1 MEKQA
6 PRYSILLPAFRARFL
21 KVCLESI
28 LRQTESDF
36 ELIVVDDASPEDLE
50 SIVRSF
56 PDPRIRYFRNA
67 VGCGAEHLVD
77 NWNICL
83 GYARGE
89 FVLNMG
95 DDDLLEPRCLEAFG
109 ELIARHP
116 DKDVFHM
123 RASFI
128 DANGTVFRVLEER
141 PETESLEE
149 MVRARWKGRPQMI
162 GDYLFRR
169 QPLVDAGGY
178 YDLPYAW
185 CSDDISVFRAARE
198 KGIANSNEPLFH
210 QWKRPEYGRETT
222 GDLPIGGL
230 VPQRVRAPAQ
240 LPGTGVLPAAATVFP
255 VLRRIPSP
263 VLVVPQ
269 PDSIRT
275 QRNRHPVRR
284 RQKNHS
290 PPVSFICARFSNR

>member
-1 MEKQA
+1 MEKET
-6 PRYSILLPAFRARFL
+6 PRYSILLPSFRTRFL

-95 DDDLLEPRCLEAFG
+95 DDDILEPRCLEAFG

-116 DKDVFHM
+116 DQDVYHM

-128 DANGTVFRVLEER
+128 DENGTVFRVLEER
-141 PETESLEE
+141 PETETLEE
-149 MVRARWKGRPQMI
+149 MVLARWKGRPQMI

-169 QPLVDAGGY
+169 QPLVKAGGY

-185 CSDDISVFRAARE
+185 CSDDITVFRAARE
-198 KGIANSNEPLFH
+198 KGIANSNEPLFLFRKSRYSISGNALNTEGKL
-210 QWKRPEYGRETT
+210 QATLQSESWYRSVFG
-222 GDLPIGGL
+222 
-230 VPQRVRAPAQ
+230 QRASCVE
-240 LPGTGVLPAAATVFP
+240 
-255 VLRRIPSP
+255 RRYYRRQRRFFLSCDASHS
-263 VLVVPQ
+263 LLWWF
-269 PDSIRT
+269 
-275 QRNRHPVRR
+275 RNR
-284 RQKNHS
+284 K
-290 PPVSFICARFSNR
+290 SFGLSGLDVLSAAIKKVIHHR

>member
-1 MEKQA
+1 MEKHA
-6 PRYSILLPAFRARFL
+6 LRYSILLPAFRARFL
-21 KVCLESI
+21 KVCLESM
-28 LRQTESDF
+28 LRQTEPDF

-95 DDDLLEPRCLEAFG
+95 DDDILEPRCLEAFG

-116 DKDVFHM
+116 DKDVYHM

-128 DANGTVFRVLEER
+128 DENGTVFRVLEER
-141 PETESLEE
+141 PETETLAE
-149 MVRARWKGRPQMI
+149 MVLARWKGRPQMI

-169 QPLVDAGGY
+169 QPLVEAGGY

-185 CSDDISVFRAARE
+185 CSDDITVFRAARE
-198 KGIANSNEPLFH
+198 KGIVNSNEPLFLFRKSRYSISGNALNTEGKLRATLLSEA
-210 QWKRPEYGRETT
+210 WYRSVF
-222 GDLPIGGL
+222 GL
-230 VPQRVRAPAQ
+230 RAPS
-240 LPGTGVLPAAATVFP
+240 VE
-255 VLRRIPSP
+255 RRYYRRQRRYFLSCDASHPLSWWF
-263 VLVVPQ
+263 
-269 PDSIRT
+269 
-275 QRNRHPVRR
+275 RNRKSFGLGGIDILSAALKKILHRR
-284 RQKNHS
+284 
-290 PPVSFICARFSNR
+290 

>member
-28 LRQTESDF
+28 LRQTEPDF

-83 GYARGE
+83 GHARGE

-116 DKDVFHM
+116 DKDVYHM

-128 DANGTVFRVLEER
+128 DENGTVFRVLEER
-141 PETESLEE
+141 PETETFAE
-149 MVRARWKGRPQMI
+149 MVLARWKGRPQMI

-185 CSDDISVFRAARE
+185 CSDDITVFRAARE
-198 KGIANSNEPLFH
+198 KGIANGNEPLFLFRKSRYSISGNALNTEGKLKATL
-210 QWKRPEYGRETT
+210 QSESWYRSVF
-222 GDLPIGGL
+222 GL
-230 VPQRVRAPAQ
+230 RARCVERRYYRRQRRYFLSCDASHP
-240 LPGTGVLPAAATVFP
+240 LSWWF
-255 VLRRIPSP
+255 
-263 VLVVPQ
+263 
-269 PDSIRT
+269 
-275 QRNRHPVRR
+275 RNR
-284 RQKNHS
+284 K
-290 PPVSFICARFSNR
+290 SFGLSGMDILSAALKKVIHHR

>member
-1 MEKQA
+1 MEKKA
-6 PRYSILLPAFRARFL
+6 PRYSILLPSFRARFL
-21 KVCLESI
+21 NECLESI
-28 LRQTESDF
+28 LRQTEPDF

-56 PDPRIRYFRNA
+56 ADPRIRYFRNA

-83 GYARGE
+83 GHARGE

-116 DKDVFHM
+116 DKDVYHM

-128 DANGTVFRVLEER
+128 DENGTVFRVLEER
-141 PETESLEE
+141 PETETLEE
-149 MVRARWKGRPQMI
+149 MVLARWKGRPQMI

-169 QPLVDAGGY
+169 QPLAEAGGY

-185 CSDDISVFRAARE
+185 CSDDITVFRAARE
-198 KGIANSNEPLFH
+198 KGIANCNDPLFLFRKSRYSISGNALNTEGKLRATL
-210 QWKRPEYGRETT
+210 QSETWYRSVFGLRPGCVEKRYYRR
-222 GDLPIGGL
+222 
-230 VPQRVRAPAQ
+230 QRRYFLSCDASHP
-240 LPGTGVLPAAATVFP
+240 LSWWF
-255 VLRRIPSP
+255 
-263 VLVVPQ
+263 
-269 PDSIRT
+269 
-275 QRNRHPVRR
+275 RNRKTFGLRGIDILSAALKKVIHHR
-284 RQKNHS
+284 
-290 PPVSFICARFSNR
+290 

>member
-116 DKDVFHM
+116 DKDVYHM

-128 DANGTVFRVLEER
+128 DENGTVFRVLEER
-141 PETESLEE
+141 PETETLAE
-149 MVRARWKGRPQMI
+149 MVLARWKGRPQMI

-169 QPLVDAGGY
+169 QPLVEAGGY

-185 CSDDISVFRAARE
+185 CSDDITVFRAARE
-198 KGIANSNEPLFH
+198 KGIANGNEPLFLFRKSRYSISGNALNTEGKLKATL
-210 QWKRPEYGRETT
+210 QSESWYRSVF
-222 GDLPIGGL
+222 GL
-230 VPQRVRAPAQ
+230 RARCVERRYSRRQRRYFLSCDASHP
-240 LPGTGVLPAAATVFP
+240 LSWWF
-255 VLRRIPSP
+255 
-263 VLVVPQ
+263 
-269 PDSIRT
+269 
-275 QRNRHPVRR
+275 RNR
-284 RQKNHS
+284 K
-290 PPVSFICARFSNR
+290 SFGLSGMDILSAALKKVIHHR

>member
-83 GYARGE
+83 GHARGE

-109 ELIARHP
+109 ELIRRHP
-116 DKDVFHM
+116 DKDVYHM

-128 DANGTVFRVLEER
+128 DENGTVFRVLEER
-141 PETESLEE
+141 PETETLAE
-149 MVRARWKGRPQMI
+149 MVLARWKGRPQMI

-169 QPLVDAGGY
+169 QPLVEAGGY

-198 KGIANSNEPLFH
+198 KGIANSNEPLFLFRKSRYSISGNAMNTEGKLRATC
-210 QWKRPEYGRETT
+210 QSEAWYRSVFGPRPSCLEQAYYRR
-222 GDLPIGGL
+222 
-230 VPQRVRAPAQ
+230 QRRYFLSCDASHP
-240 LPGTGVLPAAATVFP
+240 LSWWF
-255 VLRRIPSP
+255 
-263 VLVVPQ
+263 
-269 PDSIRT
+269 
-275 QRNRHPVRR
+275 RNR
-284 RQKNHS
+284 K
-290 PPVSFICARFSNR
+290 SFGLSGMDILSAALKKVIHHR

>member
-36 ELIVVDDASPEDLE
+36 ELIVVDDASPEDL
-50 SIVRSF
+50 
-56 PDPRIRYFRNA
+56 
-67 VGCGAEHLVD
+67 GAEHLVD

-83 GYARGE
+83 GHARGE

-95 DDDLLEPRCLEAFG
+95 DDDILEPRCLEAFG

-116 DKDVFHM
+116 DKDVYHM

-128 DANGTVFRVLEER
+128 DENGTVFRVLEER

-169 QPLVDAGGY
+169 YSISGNALNTEGKLRATCQSE
-178 YDLPYAW
+178 AW
-185 CSDDISVFRAARE
+185 YRSVFGPRPSCLEQAYYRRQRRYFLSCDA
-198 KGIANSNEPLFH
+198 SHPLSWWF
-210 QWKRPEYGRETT
+210 
-222 GDLPIGGL
+222 
-230 VPQRVRAPAQ
+230 
-240 LPGTGVLPAAATVFP
+240 
-255 VLRRIPSP
+255 
-263 VLVVPQ
+263 
-269 PDSIRT
+269 
-275 QRNRHPVRR
+275 RNR
-284 RQKNHS
+284 K
-290 PPVSFICARFSNR
+290 SFGLSGMDILSAALKKVIHHR

>member
-83 GYARGE
+83 GHARGE

-116 DKDVFHM
+116 DKDVYHM

-128 DANGTVFRVLEER
+128 DENGTVFRVLEER
-141 PETESLEE
+141 PETETLAE
-149 MVRARWKGRPQMI
+149 MVLARWKGRPQMI

-169 QPLVDAGGY
+169 QPLVEAGGY

-185 CSDDISVFRAARE
+185 CSDDITVFRAARE
-198 KGIANSNEPLFH
+198 KGIANGNEPLFLFRKSRYSISGNALNTEGKLKATL
-210 QWKRPEYGRETT
+210 QSESWYRSVF
-222 GDLPIGGL
+222 GL
-230 VPQRVRAPAQ
+230 RARCVERRYYRRQRRYFLSCDASHP
-240 LPGTGVLPAAATVFP
+240 LSWWF
-255 VLRRIPSP
+255 
-263 VLVVPQ
+263 
-269 PDSIRT
+269 
-275 QRNRHPVRR
+275 RNR
-284 RQKNHS
+284 K
-290 PPVSFICARFSNR
+290 SFGLSGMDILSAALKKVIHHR

>member
-6 PRYSILLPAFRARFL
+6 PRYSILLPSFRARFL

-28 LRQTESDF
+28 LRQTEPDF

-95 DDDLLEPRCLEAFG
+95 DDDILEPRCLEAFG

-128 DANGTVFRVLEER
+128 DENGTVFRVLEER
-141 PETESLEE
+141 PETETLAE
-149 MVRARWKGRPQMI
+149 MVLARWKGRPQMI

-185 CSDDISVFRAARE
+185 CSDDITVFRAARE
-198 KGIANSNEPLFH
+198 KGIANSNEPLFLFRKSRYSISGNARNTEGKLKATL
-210 QWKRPEYGRETT
+210 QSESWYRSVF
-222 GDLPIGGL
+222 GL
-230 VPQRVRAPAQ
+230 RARCVERRYYRRQRRYFLSCDASHPF
-240 LPGTGVLPAAATVFP
+240 TWWF
-255 VLRRIPSP
+255 
-263 VLVVPQ
+263 
-269 PDSIRT
+269 
-275 QRNRHPVRR
+275 RNR
-284 RQKNHS
+284 K
-290 PPVSFICARFSNR
+290 SFGLSGMDILSAALKKVIHHR

>member
-6 PRYSILLPAFRARFL
+6 PRYSILLPSFRARFL

-95 DDDLLEPRCLEAFG
+95 DDDILEPRCLEAFG

-116 DKDVFHM
+116 DKDVYHM

-128 DANGTVFRVLEER
+128 DENGTVFRVLEER
-141 PETESLEE
+141 PETETLAE
-149 MVRARWKGRPQMI
+149 MVLARWKGRPQMI

-198 KGIANSNEPLFH
+198 KGIANSNEPLFLFRKSRYSISGNALNTEGKLRATC
-210 QWKRPEYGRETT
+210 QSEAWYRSVFGPRPSCLEQAYYRR
-222 GDLPIGGL
+222 
-230 VPQRVRAPAQ
+230 QRRFFLSCDASHP
-240 LPGTGVLPAAATVFP
+240 LSWWF
-255 VLRRIPSP
+255 
-263 VLVVPQ
+263 
-269 PDSIRT
+269 
-275 QRNRHPVRR
+275 RNRAAYGLSGTDILSAAVKKIIHHR
-284 RQKNHS
+284 
-290 PPVSFICARFSNR
+290 